1 MDSDRKYGKPLLVD
15 SISKILQNF
24 TEVPKA
30 TQTLVR
36 DIDFTSKTL
45 QSFYL
50 FYLSVNYENREGAV
64 GFVSVLFP
72 SLLPLGLIKVNAVTG
87 HEIRDE
93 NGLCIRCEP
102 GEPGEFVGQIVKNH
116 PVRDFDGYADQS
128 ATKKKIL
135 RNVWRHG
142 DMCFRS
148 GDILIMD
155 QFGWLY
161 FKDRSGDT
169 FRWRGENVSTTEVE
183 ATVSNMVQLRDA
195 VVYGVE
201 ASTF

>member
-1 MDSDRKYGKPLLVD
+1 MLLGICAICISSKKERKY
-15 SISKILQNF
+15 SFHIF
-24 TEVPKA
+24 T
-30 TQTLVR
+30 
-36 DIDFTSKTL
+36 
-45 QSFYL
+45 
-50 FYLSVNYENREGAV
+50 VNYENRVGAV

-72 SLLPLGLIKVNAVTG
+72 SLLPLGLIKIDAVTG
-87 HEIRDE
+87 QELRGPD
-93 NGLCIRCEP
+93 GLCIRCKP

-116 PVRDFDGYADQS
+116 PVRDFDGYADKA
-128 ATKKKIL
+128 ATQKKIVK
-135 RNVWRHG
+135 NVWKSG

-155 QFGWLY
+155 EFGWLY

-183 ATVSNMVQLRDA
+183 ATVSDMVHLKDA

-201 ASTF
+201 VRTFCNHL